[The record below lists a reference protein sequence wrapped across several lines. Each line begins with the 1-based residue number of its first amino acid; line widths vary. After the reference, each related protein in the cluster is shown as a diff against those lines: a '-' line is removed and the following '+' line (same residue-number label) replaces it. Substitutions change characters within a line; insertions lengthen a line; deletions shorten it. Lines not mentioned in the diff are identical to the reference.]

1 MLKIALGIIQWF
13 VLWIYYVAI
22 ICFMGAMAGVATH
35 LLYALVFREHPD
47 LGYFASFGFMNG
59 LNYGGVWAGGAAI
72 VICVV
77 RARNDYMAK
86 LALEEGVSE

>member
-1 MLKIALGIIQWF
+1 MLRIALGLIHWL

-22 ICFMGAMAGVATH
+22 ICFIGAMAGVVTH
-35 LLYALVFREHPD
+35 LLFALLFREHAD

-59 LNYGGVWAGGAAI
+59 LNYGVVWAGGASI
-72 VICVV
+72 VICVI

-86 LALEEGVSE
+86 QTAEEGVSE